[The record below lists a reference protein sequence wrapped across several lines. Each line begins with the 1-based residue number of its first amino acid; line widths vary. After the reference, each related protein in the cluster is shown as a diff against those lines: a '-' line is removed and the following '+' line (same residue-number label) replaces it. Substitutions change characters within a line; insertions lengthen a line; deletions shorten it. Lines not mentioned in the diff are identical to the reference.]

1 MKNKI
6 HITRKN
12 HKRFISSFKK
22 RPDKKQRRM
31 KFNAIIKNYGLKSV
45 SEINKNYK
53 ALTNLSSANY
63 VFNRMSYR
71 NDTSGSIGRL

>member
-1 MKNKI
+1 MKNRI

-12 HKRFISSFKK
+12 HKRFISFKK
-22 RPDKKQRRM
+22 RPDKKQRM
-31 KFNAIIKNYGLKSV
+31 KFKAIIKNYELKSG

-63 VFNRMSYR
+63 VFKRMSYR
-71 NDTSGSIGRL
+71 NETSGSIGRL